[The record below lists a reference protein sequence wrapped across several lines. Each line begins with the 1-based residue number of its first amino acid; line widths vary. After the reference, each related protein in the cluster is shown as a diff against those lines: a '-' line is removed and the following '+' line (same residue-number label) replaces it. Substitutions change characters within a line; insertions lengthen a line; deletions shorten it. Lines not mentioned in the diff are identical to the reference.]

1 MTFRG
6 PGDLEVLHSFSP
18 LLCFTDCWT
27 QVCPEDSNYQRRCC
41 PGGTEAA
48 GRPYLGIQGH
58 AVHFRIQENRAC
70 TEWQCLI
77 CQCPCSSVMNP
88 KNLLF
93 IGYNEFFLVERRI
106 KKKTSSTTCFS
117 KKKNQLKMLKELE
130 SQSSFSFIVRLINL
144 RTQNSKSKV
153 SFQNWQSLFKNDLLK
168 VYNDGFH

>member
-1 MTFRG
+1 MMFRG
-6 PGDLEVLHSFSP
+6 PGDLEVLHSFLP

-27 QVCPEDSNYQRRCC
+27 QVCPEDTNYQRRCC

-58 AVHFRIQENRAC
+58 AVHFRVQENRAC

-93 IGYNEFFLVERRI
+93 IGYNEFFLVEWRI
-106 KKKTSSTTCFS
+106 KKKKKNLFNHLFF
-117 KKKNQLKMLKELE
+117 KKKKKSLKMLKELE

-144 RTQNSKSKV
+144 RT
-153 SFQNWQSLFKNDLLK
+153 LRILK
-168 VYNDGFH
+168 VNFLSRIGNLF